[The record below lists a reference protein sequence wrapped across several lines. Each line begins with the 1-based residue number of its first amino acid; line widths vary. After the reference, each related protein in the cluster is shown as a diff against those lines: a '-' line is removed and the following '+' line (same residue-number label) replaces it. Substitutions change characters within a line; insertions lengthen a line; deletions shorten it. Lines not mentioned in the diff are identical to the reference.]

1 MATFSKLSMLVD
13 VYKNTV
19 TDSKYYGRYY
29 PRIFYRNGLNLKG
42 FAKHIAEHG
51 SLVKYDLAVLVLTNI
66 VDCLKEMMVQGVPVK
81 LDGLGTFRAGIE
93 ATNGGSLTVE
103 DCAKNLRDRIKGV
116 RINFLPEGS
125 GELDDQLSK
134 KAIKEATTFEANDYV
149 ETFYKTIDGKKQR
162 YNKRTPLSQ
171 YAVAT
176 HE

>member
-66 VDCLKEMMVQGVPVK
+66 VDCLKEMMVQGI
-81 LDGLGTFRAGIE
+81 GTKQRADPL
-93 ATNGGSLTVE
+93 ASPLQYLTV
-103 DCAKNLRDRIKGV
+103 
-116 RINFLPEGS
+116 
-125 GELDDQLSK
+125 
-134 KAIKEATTFEANDYV
+134 
-149 ETFYKTIDGKKQR
+149 
-162 YNKRTPLSQ
+162 YNSILQ
-171 YAVAT
+171 FC
-176 HE
+176 